1 MKNWNYND
9 FMFFEWIVPLLAGW
23 IAGWIV
29 NYISDMLPVTR
40 RLSLP
45 ACLHCGASFTMRDY
59 LFFQK
64 CPNGHIRSIRVWLVQ
79 AAMVG
84 MSLYMYAHPP
94 LKIGYWAGM
103 ILLIYFGLVFTI
115 DMEHKLILHPTSIAG
130 AALALTLGFVSRG
143 LENTLWGGVT
153 GLIVMLGFYL
163 FGVLFSKLRARRMQA
178 KGLEADD
185 EEALGQGDVILVTI
199 LGLLVGGPTLTLV
212 MIFLSILLGGV
223 VSLLLIVGLMV
234 MRRYNENALMMF
246 IPFGP
251 YFIIGAGII
260 VYFPDVLK
268 AILPG

>member
-1 MKNWNYND
+1 MKIWNYND
-9 FMFFEWIVPLLAGW
+9 FMFYEWIFPLAAGW

-29 NYISDMLPVTR
+29 NYISDVLPVTR
-40 RLSLP
+40 RLSVL
-45 ACLHCGASFTMRDY
+45 ACLHCGASFTIRDY

-64 CPNGHIRSIRVWLVQ
+64 CPNGHNRLSRVWWVQ
-79 AAMVG
+79 AAMVA
-84 MSLYMYAHPP
+84 MSLYTYSHPP
-94 LKIGYWAGM
+94 ANLGYWAGM
-103 ILLIYFGLVFTI
+103 VLLTYFGIVFTI

-130 AALALTLGFVSRG
+130 GALALTLGLVSRG

-178 KGLEADD
+178 MGMEADD

-199 LGLLVGGPTLTLV
+199 LGLLVGGPTLALS
-212 MIFLSILLGGV
+212 MIFLSILLGGI
-223 VSLLLIVGLMV
+223 VSLFLIVGLMV

-260 VYFPDVLK
+260 IYFPDVLK